1 MNRIHPKKLMHS
13 KWTAVKPKNK
23 EKHFMITAVE
33 FDEEGLVVECVI
45 EAVMS
50 KNEYNI
56 EWRELNNTECWAQ
69 GWK

>member
-1 MNRIHPKKLMHS
+1 MTRIHPKKLMHS

-33 FDEEGLVVECVI
+33 VDEEGLVVECVI

>member
-50 KNEYNI
+50 KKEYNI